1 VLQEKVVGEAIAVR
15 LGYSDALAR
24 GAIHECDLCEFAHAA
39 GTKIPGGHIFFS
51 FHEVRPRNA
60 EIFAVVKQERAGKIK
75 GAEEIRAFLGPIFR
89 IAKRVVVL
97 CQI

>member
-39 GTKIPGGHIFFS
+39 GTKIPAGIYS
-51 FHEVRPRNA
+51 FRFMRFGPVMR
-60 EIFAVVKQERAGKIK
+60 EIFAW
-75 GAEEIRAFLGPIFR
+75 
-89 IAKRVVVL
+89 
-97 CQI
+97 